1 MRTVIQPFFSSKVP
15 RQDNNNIVEKDKI
28 IKLWF
33 ENRKKCIEIIKNDGK
48 KCIEIIKNDGNW
60 PETIYA
66 IIDKERHEEVYGQ
79 KYATPRSD
87 LISIVNEFE
96 DPGDEIPDFVPDEVG
111 VIIKTLPPGKKWGID
126 GVTYEDYKKNVDTTK
141 VILSSG
147 YNVCKRF

>member
-1 MRTVIQPFFSSKVP
+1 MI
-15 RQDNNNIVEKDKI
+15 EKDKI

-33 ENRKKCIEIIKNDGK
+33 ENRKKCIES
-48 KCIEIIKNDGNW
+48 IKNDGNW

-66 IIDKERHEEVYGQ
+66 IILDKERHEEFYGQ

-96 DPGDEIPDFVPDEVG
+96 EPGDEIPDFDTDEFG
-111 VIIKTLPPGKKWGID
+111 GIIKTLPPGKKWGID
-126 GVTYEDYKKNVDTTK
+126 GVTYEDYKKNVDRTK

-147 YNVCKRF
+147 YVVCKRL